1 MVNQNNQIKI
11 SAETRRSIFDKIM
24 SHADFLGV
32 FQGGN
37 YEDQN
42 IVDFLKMIWDL
53 PAMPSEDPRFKN
65 AEADAR
71 QHLINNYCCPLK
83 VSEQRDIHPQCC
95 CNGIADDFS
104 EGKPL
109 S

>member
-1 MVNQNNQIKI
+1 MIAYFSDQFI
-11 SAETRRSIFDKIM
+11 TF
-24 SHADFLGV
+24 GV
-32 FQGGN
+32 H
-37 YEDQN
+37 
-42 IVDFLKMIWDL
+42 IIWDVKPIVL
-53 PAMPSEDPRFKN
+53 FDYSRSYNIFN
-65 AEADAR
+65 AIR
-71 QHLINNYCCPLK
+71 LNNLINVTIGNYCCPLK

>member
-1 MVNQNNQIKI
+1 MVNQNKQIQI
-11 SAETRRSIFDKIM
+11 SATTRRAIFDNIM
-24 SHADFLGV
+24 SHADFMGV

-53 PAMPSEDPRFKN
+53 PTMPSEDPRFKN

-71 QHLINNYCCPLK
+71 QH
-83 VSEQRDIHPQCC
+83 
-95 CNGIADDFS
+95 
-104 EGKPL
+104 
-109 S
+109 

>member
-42 IVDFLKMIWDL
+42 IVDFLKNDMGS
-53 PAMPSEDPRFKN
+53 PCYAFRRPSFQECR
-65 AEADAR
+65 
-71 QHLINNYCCPLK
+71 
-83 VSEQRDIHPQCC
+83 S
-95 CNGIADDFS
+95 
-104 EGKPL
+104 
-109 S
+109 

>member
-71 QHLINNYCCPLK
+71 QT
-83 VSEQRDIHPQCC
+83 EQQMQRICC
-95 CNGIADDFS
+95 CRYMTTQTTAVPTRSI
-104 EGKPL
+104 
-109 S
+109 

>member
-1 MVNQNNQIKI
+1 MINNISAMKNPNGQIKI

-42 IVDFLKMIWDL
+42 IVDFLK
-53 PAMPSEDPRFKN
+53 
-65 AEADAR
+65 
-71 QHLINNYCCPLK
+71 
-83 VSEQRDIHPQCC
+83 
-95 CNGIADDFS
+95 
-104 EGKPL
+104 
-109 S
+109 

>member
-11 SAETRRSIFDKIM
+11 SAETRRTIFNKIM
-24 SHADFLGV
+24 SHADFMGV

-53 PAMPSEDPRFKN
+53 PMVFCLFMESVPVLR
-65 AEADAR
+65 
-71 QHLINNYCCPLK
+71 
-83 VSEQRDIHPQCC
+83 
-95 CNGIADDFS
+95 GI
-104 EGKPL
+104 
-109 S
+109 